1 MSKTGTLPL
10 QKGIWWK
17 EWRQVASMGLVFVL
31 TLLVWTLNQTAS
43 SLERVGMWVE
53 KGLPIPTPTPI
64 GVEWPVLLLAGFALA
79 LGVLQMGSERNG
91 LDRFTFFLPY
101 PRAKIFFVKFALGT
115 AIIGAAILI
124 AAGANVA
131 LYYSSPMAAHVAFDP
146 DWAARMGLVFL
157 DVVTFYAL
165 VLFMGALAGTPYYQ
179 IALSLIF
186 GVYVAGAAVLFRAFL
201 IVHLAGL
208 PIPIVRILEKI
219 PFLTLLDAFATDE
232 ALRFLIGVSPL
243 MHGLSYMFSNRLPIG
258 ALTTDLHEAAWAY
271 LPYDAILLALFVA
284 LGALAYRGTR
294 LELSG
299 RMLVLP
305 KVRPLF
311 LWAVPLHFGLLAG
324 YVSILFSNAEG
335 PLSPFFVVRY
345 DLIGLLVGYAVFR
358 WMKGALYSQK

>member
-1 MSKTGTLPL
+1 
-10 QKGIWWK
+10 
-17 EWRQVASMGLVFVL
+17 MGLVLIL

-165 VLFMGALAGTPYYQ
+165 VLFMGALAGTVFYH
-179 IALSLIF
+179 ISLSLIF
-186 GVYVAGAAVLFRAFL
+186 GVYGVGALALFGVFVGVHAEAFGL
-201 IVHLAGL
+201 RLEEL
-208 PIPIVRILEKI
+208 PI
-219 PFLTLLDAFATDE
+219 FHLLQNQVTRFA
-232 ALRFLIGVSPL
+232 LGISPL
-243 MHGLSYMFSNRLPIG
+243 LHGTSFFMANSLPIG
-258 ALTTDLHEAAWAY
+258 AVQTNIHEAARTY
-271 LPYDAILLALFVA
+271 LPYDAALLALFLL
-284 LGALAYRGTR
+284 LGSFVYRAGR
-294 LELSG
+294 LEFSG

-305 KVRPLF
+305 QLRPLF
-311 LWAVPLHFGLLAG
+311 LWAVPIHFGLLAG
-324 YVSILFSNAEG
+324 FVAFLFGMSAN
-335 PLSPFFVVRY
+335 PISLFTVLRY
-345 DLIGLLVGYAVFR
+345 DFIGLLLGYGVYR
-358 WMKGALYSQK
+358 WMKGALYGTR